1 MVNGL
6 FVRGGADMYC
16 GGCGNE
22 IPDSAQFCGYCGTPV
37 SRLNADEIG
46 REPYGKRGPNGAV
59 CVGDRELY
67 RSSTIPNKFKT
78 GCILA
83 VVSCAFCAA
92 LLLFVSFMT
101 VETYASVD
109 LGGTQSYTSNGT
121 TYVTPSTGMGTV
133 RVSPFSDAAIVGFR
147 LGAVGVFVFGVA
159 AAIGMYTRGR
169 ACSVLVKDGPNP
181 GLEIVPL
188 VSIFSPKPAPIATFV
203 SIHEISQIG
212 SVLKVGEFRLT
223 LKSGKCLRVLAHDPD
238 MCQAAIQSLYRSN
251 GGIA

>member
-1 MVNGL
+1 
-6 FVRGGADMYC
+6 MYC

-37 SRLNADEIG
+37 SRLNADETG
-46 REPYGKRGPNGAV
+46 WKSYGNERLTSGVRAV
-59 CVGDRELY
+59 DRELY
-67 RSSTIPNKFKT
+67 RSSTIPNKYKI

-169 ACSVLVKDGPNP
+169 ACSVLVNGPNP
-181 GLEIVPL
+181 GLELVPL